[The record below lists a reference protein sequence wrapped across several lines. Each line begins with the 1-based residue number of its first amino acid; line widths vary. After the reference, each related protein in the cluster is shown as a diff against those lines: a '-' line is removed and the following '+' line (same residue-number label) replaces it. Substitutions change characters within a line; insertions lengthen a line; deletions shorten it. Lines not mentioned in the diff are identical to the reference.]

1 MTYALGADQPE
12 WVARMNRAMTFAEVR
27 LSPLPLP
34 PPPRYV
40 AAMTLPTLAAF
51 AGAIFVLFFT
61 PGPGNVAMVART
73 LDAGPVHGFVYGAG
87 IITGDIF
94 WLTVA
99 ITGLSAA
106 AEAASAYAAW
116 FWVVKIIGAGIL
128 LWFAWGAYQSYRHPK
143 AGAGVTAER
152 VRLSKT
158 GLAATYAAGVAMPLT
173 NPKPIVFYLSLLP
186 AFFDLSAVTPATYAV
201 MVAIMLAMYG
211 VTAAV
216 HVGLAHRARHWLA
229 AKGVKRWADLI
240 TAIILAGVAALLLV
254 R

>member
-1 MTYALGADQPE
+1 
-12 WVARMNRAMTFAEVR
+12 
-27 LSPLPLP
+27 
-34 PPPRYV
+34 
-40 AAMTLPTLAAF
+40 MTLPSLAAF

-73 LDAGPVHGFVYGAG
+73 LDAGPVHGFVYGGG

-106 AEAASAYAAW
+106 AEAASAYAGW

-128 LWFAWGAYQSYRHPK
+128 LWFAWGAFQSYRQPTT
-143 AGAGVTAER
+143 GAGVTAER
-152 VRLSKT
+152 ARLSKT

-201 MVAIMLAMYG
+201 MVGIMLAMYF

-229 AKGVKRWADLI
+229 AKGVKRWADLL
-240 TAIILAGVAALLLV
+240 TAVILAGVAALLLV